1 MKRRLFLATAGVLI
15 AVSAVTLSVI
25 LPRIRERTFP
35 DRMMN
40 RAIALAHEI
49 PDVQPRIS
57 TLVGIASQARK
68 QGDIERARELL
79 QEAQKS
85 LSERKKNTYP
95 PFEKTSL
102 VVAMMDVGMFRDAL
116 KVAKDMKEKTH
127 TLSLIAPR
135 LVRAGHLDELVDLTQ
150 TVQGEPYALSSVAES
165 LIHEGLLNEALQ
177 FAHEVGN
184 TGVADMMRWRIG
196 LSLLLQGKPEE
207 ALKVA
212 RDIKEDGL
220 RARVVAA
227 VAQVYA
233 QRGQDTGADRLF
245 REAVT
250 LATAFYR
257 LGEKG
262 EDPPGW
268 SLNEVVLAMASAG
281 KYREALDV
289 IAREGL
295 DRMFS
300 YTPRAQ
306 VAIRMA
312 EHGRFQDALKLA
324 RSIPFLPHGYPSSR
338 FFALEHIGK
347 AMANAGRYEEAAQV
361 AREMGKSGSSV
372 WMAIGEAKIKTGQY
386 EQAFALSREMDVD
399 GASLQIA
406 VCEAAAKEGRYEK
419 AIQLCARMAEPHG
432 SEATLAV
439 VRQMCERGG
448 LIDAQPLARTIRD
461 AEARDTAFATLA
473 SHLARAGNFVEAKR
487 ALKEIRDAEVRCQTQ
502 LAIANA
508 LAKAGRLSDAERMFA
523 AAVRSAKDLK
533 ESNRRSYTLSEVATA
548 MAEVASREP
557 FTSLP

>member
-1 MKRRLFLATAGVLI
+1 MPEPRVRALVAVAESALQCDDRERAEQLLRQAGAYLVAIDEPVSCHAASALTVSAMLRAGLKDEATQVAH
-15 AVSAVTLSVI
+15 AVSRDEV
-25 LPRIRERTFP
+25 RR
-35 DRMMN
+35 
-40 RAIALAHEI
+40 
-49 PDVQPRIS
+49 
-57 TLVGIASQARK
+57 
-68 QGDIERARELL
+68 LL
-79 QEAQKS
+79 QECIAPQTPP
-85 LSERKKNTYP
+85 SEEIDAPITMVKRVEDAEQLVREQCLGAAFVAEVAPEAFGGELKNVSDMVLWTTGR
-95 PFEKTSL
+95 FLLEAGKTE
-102 VVAMMDVGMFRDAL
+102 DAL
-116 KVAKDMKEKTH
+116 KVARLYKD
-127 TLSLIAPR
+127 
-135 LVRAGHLDELVDLTQ
+135 
-150 TVQGEPYALSSVAES
+150 
-165 LIHEGLLNEALQ
+165 EG
-177 FAHEVGN
+177 
-184 TGVADMMRWRIG
+184 T
-196 LSLLLQGKPEE
+196 
-207 ALKVA
+207 
-212 RDIKEDGL
+212 
-220 RARVVAA
+220 RARVLAEVALQLA
-227 VAQVYA
+227 
-233 QRGQDTGADRLF
+233 RGGRSDEADSLF
-245 REAVT
+245 REAVA
-250 LATAFYR
+250 LATAVMR
-257 LGEKG
+257 KGEKAEG
-262 EDPPGW
+262 SPGS

-324 RSIPFLPHGYPSSR
+324 RSIPFLPHGYSDSR

-347 AMANAGRYEEAAQV
+347 AMANAGQYEEAAQV

-372 WMAIGEAKIKTGQY
+372 WMAIGEARIKTGQY
-386 EQAFALSREMDVD
+386 EEVFALAREMGVD

-406 VCEAAAKEGRYEK
+406 VCGAAAKEGRYEK
-419 AIQLCARMAEPHG
+419 AIQLCARMAEPHR
-432 SEATLAV
+432 SKAKLAV
-439 VRQMCERGG
+439 VRQMCERGD

-487 ALKEIRDAEVRCQTQ
+487 ALKEIRDAEVRCQTP

-557 FTSLP
+557 FTLLPSSAACYSSLWGRARLLPSHEPPVFVSPEDSPSLQGKGEDR